1 MESVLYTVYSNCDSD
16 SQILLHLR
24 KEEDRDKIRNLE
36 VGFSGRHY
44 ALVPEG
50 IWLRSLKR

>member
-1 MESVLYTVYSNCDSD
+1 MWSNCDSE
-16 SQILLHLR
+16 SEILLHLK
-24 KEEDRDKIRNLE
+24 KEEDREKIKNLE

-50 IWLRSLKR
+50 IWLRALKR